1 MTKKTNT
8 LLVPVTGRENMQEAM
23 QYTFAEMLPKGT
35 FFIFPMSP
43 SFPYLL
49 NQDVLQDVQQDRN
62 LLFIIDIKKR
72 NAARH
77 LHVRGYLM
85 SIN

>member
-49 NQDVLQDVQQDRN
+49 NQDVLQDV
-62 LLFIIDIKKR
+62 
-72 NAARH
+72 
-77 LHVRGYLM
+77 
-85 SIN
+85 